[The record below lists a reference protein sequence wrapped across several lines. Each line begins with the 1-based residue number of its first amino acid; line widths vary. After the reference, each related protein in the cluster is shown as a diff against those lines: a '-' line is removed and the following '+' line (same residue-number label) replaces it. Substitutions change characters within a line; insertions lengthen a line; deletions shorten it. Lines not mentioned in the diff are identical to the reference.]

1 MPRLPAEPV
10 EPFWRPANGSRCDGI
25 ATVIGTDY
33 YNNAMAFVAADDGVV
48 RYNHLEGLLPSRF
61 VNSSLDQFA
70 AFMTVIPVRRRAL
83 IDLDD
88 DEAVRQLD
96 NLVAE
101 LQLVDGA
108 ALSQAETYWSVVVDQ
123 LRVGL
128 L

>member
-1 MPRLPAEPV
+1 
-10 EPFWRPANGSRCDGI
+10 
-25 ATVIGTDY
+25 
-33 YNNAMAFVAADDGVV
+33 MAFVAADDGVV
-48 RYNHLEGLLPSRF
+48 WYNHHEGLLASRF

-70 AFMTVIPVRRRAL
+70 AFLTVIPTRRSAL

-88 DEAVRQLD
+88 GEADQQVD

-101 LQLVDGA
+101 LQLLDGA
-108 ALSQAETYWSVVVDQ
+108 ALSQAETYWSVVVEQ